1 MLHCAVGTLVSCLA
15 IFIFSECCG
24 TYVINIAKNY
34 WAYPNFVPQ
43 LDSAWGSLLMLSR
56 GHLNLYPLGRK
67 VDFLFWGKSESK
79 TSCGNSLFVKHH
91 ILCRR
96 SPLPLDQRWFNFV
109 QKCLWC
115 RHCISCELVLCH
127 VQVSCLAIY
136 INMSMV

>member
-56 GHLNLYPLGRK
+56 GAS
-67 VDFLFWGKSESK
+67 KS
-79 TSCGNSLFVKHH
+79 
-91 ILCRR
+91 
-96 SPLPLDQRWFNFV
+96 LPLREKSGFFV
-109 QKCLWC
+109 LGQK
-115 RHCISCELVLCH
+115 
-127 VQVSCLAIY
+127 
-136 INMSMV
+136 